1 LALSENSDSGVNGL
15 AKSFYTFIVIP
26 HASPRLHKLKLRVG
40 TLHLLGVIGTI
51 SFLIAVALGF
61 GYTKMAFK
69 AADYDKLQIENT
81 DLKVQKKNLEL
92 VTVKLG
98 EKLSKLESTSA
109 KIQTLIENDNLSKQH
124 KVNEPAIGGSRV
136 DYTTAELLRTANL
149 KEGIDLLKDRT
160 AEVETRLSLLEQVA
174 TQRANRIRFTPNIW
188 PVKGAITSHYGSRS
202 DPFSGDQEMHL
213 GLDISALFNTPVHT
227 PADGVVIYTER
238 KAAYGNLVIVDH
250 GNGLTTRYGHL
261 SRPLVKA
268 GQTVK
273 RGDVIGLVGM
283 TGRTTAPHLHYEVRQ
298 NDRPQ
303 NPRTFLPKG

>member
-1 LALSENSDSGVNGL
+1 L

-61 GYTKMAFK
+61 SYTKMAFK
-69 AADYDKLQIENT
+69 AADYDKLQVENT

-124 KVNEPAIGGSRV
+124 KVSGPGIGGSVV

-160 AEVETRLSLLEQVA
+160 AEVENRLSLLEQVA

-227 PADGVVIYTER
+227 PADGVVIYSER

-303 NPRTFLPKG
+303 NPRTFLPHG